1 MPWNQRDKSSLGS
14 HLGIVCGDKFLGPL
28 ILDVDILKIHGDH
41 LSIVVS
47 DGNLIKVSTTTSMTR
62 ENDLW
67 KSQRVVIGE
76 HGTKL
81 PHIEDS
87 TSH

>member
-1 MPWNQRDKSSLGS
+1 
-14 HLGIVCGDKFLGPL
+14 
-28 ILDVDILKIHGDH
+28 
-41 LSIVVS
+41 VVS

>member
-1 MPWNQRDKSSLGS
+1 
-14 HLGIVCGDKFLGPL
+14 
-28 ILDVDILKIHGDH
+28 
-41 LSIVVS
+41 VVG

-76 HGTKL
+76 HGTKP
-81 PHIEDS
+81 PHIEDQLLIN
-87 TSH
+87 TLWF